1 MKKIFALILAAAML
15 VVLVA
20 CTTTP
25 TDTTAATSSA
35 TTASS
40 VATSATDDTAAT
52 ADATTE
58 ATTASG
64 GETPVVEIVKN
75 DPVKEKIGKYVFV
88 TYNPAYCTVTGSVEA
103 GVGSKETVT
112 LSIEMN
118 DGFVFDGWTQPT
130 QLAGGTYA
138 ETIVNG
144 AKPIE
149 TKTTYTLT
157 VSEETSVFANYSFKV
172 IYNANGGTAQ
182 GGGDTYEQKFSA
194 VWYKCPV
201 SLPEKG
207 YFTRGGYTLSE
218 YNTKPDGSGT
228 AISLGSR
235 VFTDDNGVTELYC
248 IWEKQSPEADF
259 EYTTSGSS
267 ATVTLYKGTDETVV
281 IPDTLGGA
289 NVTTVGSKAFDKSS
303 AKKVI
308 LSKNVKTVNDKAFAG
323 SEIDSLV
330 IFDSLTYITDNAF
343 NPGQL
348 KNLRINAALG
358 MFRNWMQTQSTTK
371 LDRLVYAT
379 GKGIKKLVM
388 YGGSGSLYG
397 FECKQ
402 IDQAL
407 GGEYCII
414 NVGSNANATAA
425 FFFDWFEELVT
436 EDDIILWV
444 PELGR
449 YMLGDTSF
457 TDRLWGV
464 ISGHYDAFR
473 NVDVSEFDNVLTTY
487 TSYASQHAAAADFV
501 PDSYSQTKEPNA
513 YGEYASYD
521 FYGDLISLRAHEDGS
536 KDYSFNQHPEYYF
549 YMSDLI
555 AKISDNGTR
564 IYFAPAAM
572 IKGGDGINDASYNAY
587 IARINDAFPE
597 LIHIVSDY
605 NDLLV
610 EYENRHNSQW
620 HFTWDG
626 AVARTKQLVPYI
638 VAQVEKDGK

>member
-1 MKKIFALILAAAML
+1 MKKILALIMAAAML
-15 VVLVA
+15 ALLAA

-25 TDTTAATSSA
+25 VDTTAGTSSA
-35 TTASS
+35 STEPTGATAVTTTASE
-40 VATSATDDTAAT
+40 TG
-52 ADATTE
+52 
-58 ATTASG
+58 ATTATATSSG

-75 DPVKEKIGKYVFV
+75 DPVKEKFGKYVSV
-88 TYNPAYCTVTGSVEA
+88 IYNPAYCKVTASVEA

-118 DGFVFDGWTQPT
+118 DGFIFDGWTVPT
-130 QLAGGTYA
+130 QLSSGAYA

-144 AKPIE
+144 AKPVE
-149 TKTTYTLT
+149 TKTTYSLT
-157 VSEETSVFANYSFKV
+157 VSEETNIFANYSFKV

-207 YFTRGGYTLSE
+207 YFIREGYTLSE

-228 AISLGSR
+228 AVSLGSR
-235 VFTDDNGVTELYC
+235 VFTDDKGVTTLYC

-259 EYTTSGSS
+259 EYTGSGLTATITS
-267 ATVTLYKGTDETVV
+267 YKGTDETVV

-289 NVTTVGSKAFDKSS
+289 KVITVGAGAFKGTT

-308 LSKNVKTVNDKAFAG
+308 LSKNVRNVNDKAFAG
-323 SEIDSLV
+323 SDIDSLV
-330 IFDSLTYITDNAF
+330 IFDSLTFITDNAF
-343 NPGQL
+343 DPGQL
-348 KNLRINAALG
+348 KHLRINASLG
-358 MFRNWMQTQSTTK
+358 MFKNWMQTQSTTK
-371 LDRLVYAT
+371 LDRLVYAA

-402 IDQAL
+402 IDEAL
-407 GGEYCII
+407 NGKYCVI

-444 PELGR
+444 PELGS
-449 YMLGDTSF
+449 YMLGDTRF

-473 NVDVSEFDNVLTTY
+473 NVDISEFSNVLTTY
-487 TSYASQHAAAADFV
+487 TSYAGQHVTACDFV

-513 YGEYASYD
+513 YGEYGSYD
-521 FYGDLISLRAHEDGS
+521 VYGDLISLRAHEDGS
-536 KDYSFNQHPEYYF
+536 KDYNFTQYPEFYF

-555 AKISDNGTR
+555 ARISENGTR

-572 IKGGDGINDASYNAY
+572 IKDGDGISDAAY
-587 IARINDAFPE
+587 EAYVGKIKNAFPK

-605 NDLLV
+605 KDLLV
-610 EYENRHNSQW
+610 DYEYRYNSQW

-626 AVARTKQLVPYI
+626 AVVRTKQLVPYI
-638 VAQVEKDGK
+638 EAQVEKDGK